1 MPSYSREYL
10 DSLKSRIGLVD
21 LALAL
26 GFEVRQGRMKCL
38 EAGRHSQGDRTP
50 SLSLNSQIGRFKCW
64 VCADVKG
71 DHFDLIRRAQS
82 CTFPEAVSWLEQH
95 LGLATT
101 VPKGS
106 IHGLTPS
113 APLRVPGSTSETHFP
128 KRVFDRSHILED
140 FWHLLEDP
148 MGEAELYLRKR
159 KIFKAAL
166 VAAKVKMI
174 PHPEQFGDRL
184 LQRHTLAD
192 LQAAGLFSEKGFF
205 RFWNHPL
212 IFPYFKSGKFQW
224 FQARAIHSG
233 VQPKEM
239 NLTGSC
245 PSPFYAKVLN
255 GRIGKVFVCEGAID
269 ALTLIQSGF
278 DAIALPGAGSFKQE
292 WLDLFQNKTVFLE
305 LDADLAGQQAAERL
319 YQIFNDAGLRVFWQ
333 PSSPELQAPSQHKYQ
348 SVQDFKKPLL
358 NWGEDLN
365 DLYRRHS

>member
-1 MPSYSREYL
+1 MPGYTRDYL
-10 DSLKSRIGLVD
+10 DSLKSRIGIVE
-21 LALAL
+21 LAQAL

-38 EAGRHSQGDRTP
+38 DPGRHSQGDRSP
-50 SLSLNSQIGRFKCW
+50 SLSLNSQMGRFKCW

-71 DHFDLIRRAQS
+71 DHFDFIRRVKQ
-82 CTFPEAVSWLEQH
+82 CTFPESVAWLEQY
-95 LGLATT
+95 LGLSPNSAL
-101 VPKGS
+101 GS
-106 IHGLTPS
+106 DHRNTSPS
-113 APLRVPGSTSETHFP
+113 PSRSLPPAPEPQEI
-128 KRVFDRSHILED
+128 KAVFDRSRVLED

-148 MGEAELYLRKR
+148 AGEAELYLRKR
-159 KIFKAAL
+159 KIFKTAL

-184 LQRHTLAD
+184 LERHPLSD

-212 IFPYFKSGKFQW
+212 IFPYFKAGKFNW
-224 FQARAIHSG
+224 FQARAIQSG

-245 PSPFYAKVLN
+245 PAPFYAKVLN
-255 GRIGKVFVCEGAID
+255 GHIGKVFVCEGAID
-269 ALTLIQSGF
+269 ALTLIQKGF
-278 DAIALPGAGSFKQE
+278 DAIALPGAGSFKKD
-292 WLDLFQNKTVFLE
+292 WLELFQNKTIFLE

-319 YQIFNDAGLRVFWQ
+319 FQLFSEAGLRVFWQ
-333 PSSPELQAPSQHKYQ
+333 PSSPDLQAPDQHRYQ

-365 DLYRRHS
+365 DLYRRH